1 MSTQAA
7 EVGNM
12 EEVRRLAKI
21 LLEPRGETHHSKANK
36 GEKPDI
42 WQEWFDECC
51 NADGTFHCKQF
62 MEPLIILWNY
72 EGETPGQFY
81 RRVYAAEQGAID
93 AALRLFL
100 RESRRLDVAIVR
112 RSCLHRRSAFD

>member
-1 MSTQAA
+1 MQETS
-7 EVGNM
+7 
-12 EEVRRLAKI
+12 RRCGGSHRHPLK
-21 LLEPRGETHHSKANK
+21 PRAPATPRSQTCS
-36 GEKPDI
+36 EKPDI
-42 WQEWFDECC
+42 WQDWFDECC
-51 NADGTFHCKQF
+51 EADGTFHCKQF

-72 EGETPGQFY
+72 EGETPGEFY

-112 RSCLHRRSAFD
+112 RSRLHRRSAFD

>member
-1 MSTQAA
+1 
-7 EVGNM
+7 M

-42 WQEWFDECC
+42 WQEWFDACC
-51 NADGTFHCKQF
+51 DADGTFHCKLF

-112 RSCLHRRSAFD
+112 RSRLHRRSAFD